1 MRLPR
6 SNKNSMVKLG
16 GIEKR
21 NSLDNKTSKV
31 VVDEIDIDIDIDSLM
46 ENDNKDNGNDNEE
59 ELKRK
64 TF

>member
-6 SNKNSMVKLG
+6 SNNSMGKLG
-16 GIEKR
+16 ESEKR

-31 VVDEIDIDIDIDSLM
+31 VVNEIDIDIDSLM

>member
-16 GIEKR
+16 GSEKR

-31 VVDEIDIDIDIDSLM
+31 VNEIDIDSLM
-46 ENDNKDNGNDNEE
+46 ENDNKDNDNEE